1 MGKKT
6 KPIRSKLSGSV
17 ILSTV
22 LHLLAVALLIWG
34 SLTQKWDLGGGGGEG
49 GQVVDA
55 IMVDPNAVVQQY
67 NQQKTQQASVQ
78 KAEQERKERAEQQ
91 EDELRQQQQKEQE
104 RLKTLEVE
112 RLQAKEAAEAQR
124 RESAAAAAKAKE
136 EQKVAEEAAAQAKTE
151 RDRILKKQADAKAK
165 AEAEAKKQAELAKQK
180 ADEAKAK
187 AQADAKAKAEADAK
201 AKAEADAK
209 AKAEADA
216 KAKAAAEAKA
226 KAAAD
231 AKAKAAAA
239 QQSKTVDSLLDGLVS
254 DGNNKQSGASAM
266 GQGGSNRTGANGEGI
281 DRYKG
286 QVQSA
291 IQQKFIDP
299 ELYKGKTCELKV
311 SIAPDGLLISAKAVG
326 GDPALC
332 QVALRAANT
341 AKLPKPP
348 KDIYEEVKS
357 PVIEFKP

>member
-151 RDRILKKQADAKAK
+151 RDRILKEQADAKAK

-180 ADEAKAK
+180 ADEAKSK

-201 AKAEADAK
+201 AKAEAD
-209 AKAEADA
+209 
-216 KAKAAAEAKA
+216 AKA

>member
-151 RDRILKKQADAKAK
+151 RDRILKEQADAKAK

-187 AQADAKAKAEADAK
+187 AQADAK